1 MKQIIFIRHAKV
13 DIDNSQKIDSVSLK
27 NWVEAYDTAN
37 IHADSLPSEETIAMS
52 KNADVV
58 LTSLLK
64 RAIDSAQVLD
74 VAVYENNAIF
84 NEALIPEVKI
94 PFFKLKPK
102 TWLVILRVMLLFG
115 VGKKDTSLQ
124 ASKQQA
130 KDASKRLLELTNEHD
145 SVVLVGHGGMN
156 WLIRKEFL
164 KEGWSLES
172 NASNKNWGMTVLKRE
187 DTKELHDRDSIYKRR
202 KKYTD
207 T

>member
-1 MKQIIFIRHAKV
+1 MKQIILIRHAKV
-13 DIDNSQKIDSVSLK
+13 DIDNSKKIDSVSLK
-27 NWVEAYDTAN
+27 NWVETYDTAN

-102 TWLVILRVMLLFG
+102 TWLVILRVLLLFG
-115 VGKKDTSLQ
+115 VGKKDASLQ

-164 KEGWSLES
+164 KEGWSLEP
-172 NASNKNWGMTVLKRE
+172 NTSNKNWGMTVLKRE
-187 DTKELHDRDSIYKRR
+187 DTKE
-202 KKYTD
+202 
-207 T
+207 

>member
-1 MKQIIFIRHAKV
+1 MKQIILIRHAKV

-27 NWVEAYDTAN
+27 NWVETYDTAN

-102 TWLVILRVMLLFG
+102 TWLVIL
-115 VGKKDTSLQ
+115 T
-124 ASKQQA
+124 
-130 KDASKRLLELTNEHD
+130 
-145 SVVLVGHGGMN
+145 
-156 WLIRKEFL
+156 
-164 KEGWSLES
+164 
-172 NASNKNWGMTVLKRE
+172 
-187 DTKELHDRDSIYKRR
+187 
-202 KKYTD
+202 
-207 T
+207 